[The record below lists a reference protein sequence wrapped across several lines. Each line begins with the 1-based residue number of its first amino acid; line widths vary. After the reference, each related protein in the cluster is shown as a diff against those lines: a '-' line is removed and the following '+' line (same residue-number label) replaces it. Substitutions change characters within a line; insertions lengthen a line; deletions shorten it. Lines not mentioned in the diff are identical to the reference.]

1 MNGENRMQEE
11 RMIISFDGTKLR
23 FKKDA
28 VENPK
33 ALIVIAHGLCEHL
46 NRYDYFTE
54 KLNENGYSVYRYD
67 QRGHG
72 ESEGKK
78 VYFKDFNEM
87 PDDLEQVLALAREE
101 SEGKKVFLFGHSM
114 GGETVTLFG
123 TKNPGMADGII
134 TSGALTHY
142 NHPVMGDQFPIEAPD
157 DTYLPNELGDGVC
170 SDKKVIEAYVSD
182 PLVEKEIS
190 TGLINQIYEGV
201 QWLKANLKSFSDPV
215 LILHGA
221 NDGLVAA
228 KDSLDLFEEISSK
241 DKSLHVYAN
250 LFHEILNEPC
260 RDEIIADILLWL
272 GKHI

>member
-72 ESEGKK
+72 KSEGKK

-87 PDDLEQVLALAREE
+87 PDDLGQILALAREE

-157 DTYLPNELGDGVC
+157 DTIC
-170 SDKKVIEAYVSD
+170 
-182 PLVEKEIS
+182 
-190 TGLINQIYEGV
+190 QM
-201 QWLKANLKSFSDPV
+201 NLEMEC
-215 LILHGA
+215 
-221 NDGLVAA
+221 AA
-228 KDSLDLFEEISSK
+228 IK
-241 DKSLHVYAN
+241 
-250 LFHEILNEPC
+250 
-260 RDEIIADILLWL
+260 R
-272 GKHI
+272 

>member
-23 FKKDA
+23 LKKDA

-72 ESEGKK
+72 KSEGKK

-87 PDDLEQVLALAREE
+87 PDDLGQILALAREE

-134 TSGALTHY
+134 TSGAQLIT
-142 NHPVMGDQFPIEAPD
+142 I
-157 DTYLPNELGDGVC
+157 
-170 SDKKVIEAYVSD
+170 I
-182 PLVEKEIS
+182 PL
-190 TGLINQIYEGV
+190 
-201 QWLKANLKSFSDPV
+201 W
-215 LILHGA
+215 
-221 NDGLVAA
+221 
-228 KDSLDLFEEISSK
+228 EISSQ
-241 DKSLHVYAN
+241 LRHRMILICQMN
-250 LFHEILNEPC
+250 LEMECAAIK
-260 RDEIIADILLWL
+260 R
-272 GKHI
+272 